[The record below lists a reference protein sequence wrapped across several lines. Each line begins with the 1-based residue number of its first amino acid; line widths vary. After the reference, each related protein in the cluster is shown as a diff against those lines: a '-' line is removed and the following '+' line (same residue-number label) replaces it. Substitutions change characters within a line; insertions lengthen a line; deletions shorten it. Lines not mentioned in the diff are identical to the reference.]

1 MSQLLKNKMKIALA
15 QLNPKV
21 GDVKG
26 NISKLI
32 SIRNDLNNDVD
43 IIVVPELYVCLL

>member
-21 GDVKG
+21 GDIKG

-32 SIRNDLNNDVD
+32 SIRNDLSKM
-43 IIVVPELYVCLL
+43 